1 LINAGDVAN
10 SSVAN
15 QSSQVL
21 DSVIRAGRQFAL
33 AAENAGSNPIERA
46 RWEANVRK
54 ARGRIYACTVHG
66 FRNQTG
72 DIWRVNK
79 LVRVNDEY
87 AGINSRMLV
96 NTIQF
101 SEDIDN
107 GKLTTLAFVERNA
120 YTLELEEPDTDVVED
135 LF

>member
-1 LINAGDVAN
+1 
-10 SSVAN
+10 
-15 QSSQVL
+15 
-21 DSVIRAGRQFAL
+21 
-33 AAENAGSNPIERA
+33 
-46 RWEANVRK
+46 
-54 ARGRIYACTVHG
+54 
-66 FRNQTG
+66 
-72 DIWRVNK
+72 
-79 LVRVNDEY
+79 
-87 AGINSRMLV
+87 MLV